1 MRNALALS
9 FAAAVIASLVLAGP
23 APAAHGAEPP
33 QLPVCG
39 DVRATDFP
47 IATRIQGGPAAYR
60 AGSGAAEFSVELVN
74 TTAEPCRNIHPV
86 VVLIGR
92 DHVLTPTRIR
102 MEFYDAVSR
111 TWRPVAFERTDRGEA
126 VGAFGG
132 AHSRDGGFAGFT
144 VPGRAS
150 VTIPVRL
157 GFPAADT
164 LADSVVANAAVV
176 QRRGADGDWVGQSGD
191 YAFSLLA
198 SEEQE
203 RLYESVPDTEEL
215 APTGTQYGIGVA
227 VAFGALF
234 AAGLLLLA
242 GARGLGSGR
251 R

>member
-1 MRNALALS
+1 MRKALALS
-9 FAAAVIASLVLAGP
+9 LAAAVIAPLGPAGP
-23 APAAHGAEPP
+23 TPAAHGAEPP

-39 DVRATDFP
+39 EVRVTGFP

-60 AGSGAAEFSVELVN
+60 AGSGAGEFSVQLVN
-74 TTAEPCRNIHPV
+74 TTAEPCRNVHPV
-86 VVLIGR
+86 VVLVGR

-102 MEFYDAVSR
+102 MEFYDAGGR
-111 TWRPVAFERTDRGEA
+111 TWRPVTFEQTDRGET

-132 AHSRDGGFAGFT
+132 ARSRDGGFAGFT
-144 VPGRAS
+144 VPGRAG

-191 YAFSLLA
+191 YTFSLLA
-198 SEEQE
+198 SDEQE
-203 RLYESVPDTEEL
+203 RMYESAPDAEEL
-215 APTGTQYGIGVA
+215 APTGTQYGIGLA
-227 VAFGALF
+227 VAFGALL

-242 GARGLGSGR
+242 GARRLRSGR